1 MGRPSN
7 ERLEELIH
15 ASWRDLTQSER
26 RSAMRELRRRVNYD
40 STVKI
45 FAEDLL
51 RAHPDLSALEAW
63 DKAKGLHEI
72 ESRTP
77 APEIYGKDAVE
88 AANPS
93 AETDSDGDSGMWLDE
108 PPEDEY
114 QGPNAWMMDFI
125 AECRKHPGKWRRFGD
140 YPTRKRAK
148 TRAGS
153 IRRSK
158 AWQGFEVRAIDHNQR
173 HETWVSYQG
182 DAK

>member
-1 MGRPSN
+1 MGRPSK
-7 ERLEELIH
+7 EQLEELIH
-15 ASWRDLTQSER
+15 ASWRDLTPSER
-26 RSAMRELRRRVNYD
+26 RSATREMDRRVNND
-40 STVKI
+40 SAVKI

-51 RAHPDLSALEAW
+51 RAHPDLSAFEAW
-63 DKAKGLHEI
+63 DKAWV
-72 ESRTP
+72 
-77 APEIYGKDAVE
+77 YGKDAVE
-88 AANPS
+88 AADPS
-93 AETDSDGDSGMWLDE
+93 AETDSDGDSDGDSGVWLDE

-140 YPTRKRAK
+140 YPTRKRAQ
-148 TRAGS
+148 TRACS

-158 AWQGFEVRAIDHNQR
+158 AWQGFEVRAIDCGQH